1 MTKGLTLARLL
12 SRFGHRIIG
21 ADASAMASGRYSS
34 DVSKFY
40 TLKPPKTDNPGPYI
54 ESLLHIV
61 QTEKVDLWVSCSG
74 VASAIEDAMA
84 KEVLEARTKCKA
96 VQFNVEDTRTL
107 HEKDTFINAVKDAGL
122 LVPETHTV
130 KLRDEVLKILGAAHG
145 PAKNAFDIKPMGD
158 LSKEKSWGK
167 HFIMKPIGMDDAA
180 RGDMT
185 LLPKPSWSDTEKH
198 VQRLKI
204 DEGHPWILQEFIQGR

>member
-1 MTKGLTLARLL
+1 MSSNTYHIIKNISLLVLSLLFIPLDAIVLACSYALRPVFSRQSSAASPQKQKTILVTGVSMTKGLTLARLL
-12 SRFGHRIIG
+12 SRSGHRIIG
-21 ADASAMASGRYSS
+21 ADASAMASGRYSTN
-34 DVSKFY
+34 VSKFY
-40 TLKPPKTDNPGPYI
+40 ALKPPKTDNPGPYI

-84 KEVLEARTKCKA
+84 KEVLEGRTNCKA

-130 KLRDEVLKILGAAHG
+130 KQRDEVLKILGAAHG
-145 PAKNAFDIKPMGD
+145 EAKDAFDIKPM
-158 LSKEKSWGK
+158 
-167 HFIMKPIGMDDAA
+167 
-180 RGDMT
+180 
-185 LLPKPSWSDTEKH
+185 
-198 VQRLKI
+198 
-204 DEGHPWILQEFIQGR
+204 